1 MGARNVT
8 AASRKGKQ
16 QEPIEIDKGFE
27 SVKNLLQDNRKT
39 MWTSVDVH
47 NHYTESG
54 GVALSRQAL
63 VTKLVH
69 EFGEDLIVL
78 SSPGLANIL
87 VFRAH
92 AAGILKLCEDDDECR
107 QDVSK
112 YAKCIKRKIKD
123 MPLVKDFYAKHIRKN
138 SANSCISDSL
148 KALLGEISDDLTADK
163 LPAILSGNMVTS
175 IVTKKSSDLFS
186 DLGILVS
193 SDVFRPFGRPV
204 YRFGHPNSDAQKTL
218 FKFFC
223 FICIS
228 TNTLK

>member
-1 MGARNVT
+1 MH
-8 AASRKGKQ
+8 K
-16 QEPIEIDKGFE
+16 
-27 SVKNLLQDNRKT
+27 
-39 MWTSVDVH
+39 
-47 NHYTESG
+47 
-54 GVALSRQAL
+54 
-63 VTKLVH
+63 
-69 EFGEDLIVL
+69 FGEDLIVF
-78 SSPGLANIL
+78 SSPGLANIF

-112 YAKCIKRKIKD
+112 VAKCIKREIKD

-138 SANSCISDSL
+138 SASSCISDSL

-193 SDVFRPFGRPV
+193 SDVFRPFGRLV
-204 YRFGHPNSDAQKTL
+204 YRFGRPNSDAQKTL

-228 TNTLK
+228 INTLK